1 MDISQNKVPKKR
13 GRKPKNAI
21 PVNEE
26 VQEKPPPKKRGRK
39 PKGGKIIVTNTLK
52 PTNEV
57 TISNI
62 ILHLKCSLSD
72 LNEQKNN
79 IISDTQYIPSVL
91 PVASYTEENHFANV
105 YEYTKDNAEQE
116 KLSNSNCNDIT
127 NPNVNLTT
135 DNINISSCCSEIN
148 VPDKTPE
155 TSTMFRLRISE
166 KINKLQHDLII
177 NDGNINTFHN
187 SCCFHCTEPFDT
199 DVIYIPKNFSAN
211 DNKYSVYGCFCSP
224 ECAAAHLMNEN
235 INDSEKFERYHL
247 LNFIYG
253 KIYDYKKP
261 IRPAP
266 NPYYTLNKF
275 MGNISIEDYRN
286 LFEYE
291 KMLLVI
297 EKPLTR
303 NLPQLVEDNDN
314 FQITQKNSK
323 INTYSNLRKKNSVS
337 KNDILTNNFGV

>member
-1 MDISQNKVPKKR
+1 MILLSMTEIS
-13 GRKPKNAI
+13 I
-21 PVNEE
+21 HF
-26 VQEKPPPKKRGRK
+26 
-39 PKGGKIIVTNTLK
+39 TTL
-52 PTNEV
+52 
-57 TISNI
+57 
-62 ILHLKCSLSD
+62 
-72 LNEQKNN
+72 
-79 IISDTQYIPSVL
+79 
-91 PVASYTEENHFANV
+91 
-105 YEYTKDNAEQE
+105 
-116 KLSNSNCNDIT
+116 
-127 NPNVNLTT
+127 
-135 DNINISSCCSEIN
+135 
-148 VPDKTPE
+148 
-155 TSTMFRLRISE
+155 
-166 KINKLQHDLII
+166 
-177 NDGNINTFHN
+177 
-187 SCCFHCTEPFDT
+187 CFHCTEPFDT

-275 MGNISIEDYRN
+275 MGNITIEDYRN

-291 KMLLVI
+291 KKLLCL

-303 NLPQLVEDNDN
+303 NIPQLVEDNDN

-323 INTYSNLRKKNSVS
+323 I
-337 KNDILTNNFGV
+337 IHIAI

>member
-1 MDISQNKVPKKR
+1 MDISQNKIPKKR
-13 GRKPKNAI
+13 GRKPKNAVV
-21 PVNEE
+21 VNQE

-39 PKGGKIIVTNTLK
+39 PKGGKIIVNNVLK
-52 PTNEV
+52 PTNEFTV
-57 TISNI
+57 SNI

-72 LNEQKNN
+72 LEEQNN
-79 IISDTQYIPSVL
+79 HIISDTEYNPSVV
-91 PVASYTEENHFANV
+91 PVVSYTDTGHFSNV
-105 YEYTKDNAEQE
+105 FEYNKDSTEVKE
-116 KLSNSNCNDIT
+116 
-127 NPNVNLTT
+127 
-135 DNINISSCCSEIN
+135 SSCDKICNSDIIN
-148 VPDKTPE
+148 NNITTTNTTIYTCENQVEKPNCE
-155 TSTMFRLRISE
+155 SSCNYRLRISE

-187 SCCFHCTEPFDT
+187 SCCFWDTEPFDS
-199 DVIYIPKNFSAN
+199 DVVYIPKNYSPN
-211 DNKYSVYGCFCSP
+211 EKKYNVYGCFCSP
-224 ECAAAHLMNEN
+224 ECAAAYLMNEN

-247 LNFIYG
+247 LNYIYG

-266 NPYYTLNKF
+266 NPFFTLNKF

-297 EKPLTR
+297 DKPLTR

-314 FQITQKNSK
+314 FQIAQKNSK
-323 INTYSNLRKKNSVS
+323 INTYNNIRKKNTVS
-337 KNDILTNNFGV
+337 KNEIMNNNFGV

>member
-1 MDISQNKVPKKR
+1 MDISQNKIPKKR
-13 GRKPKNAI
+13 GRKPKNAVVTNDI
-21 PVNEE
+21 PV
-26 VQEKPPPKKRGRK
+26 EKPPPKKRGRK
-39 PKGGKIIVTNTLK
+39 PKGGKIIINNVLK
-52 PTNEV
+52 PNNEI

-72 LNEQKNN
+72 LEDQNN
-79 IISDTQYIPSVL
+79 HIISESEYNPSVL
-91 PVASYTEENHFANV
+91 PVVSYTEDNHFSNV
-105 YEYTKDNAEQE
+105 YEYTKDSVEPATVDKKE
-116 KLSNSNCNDIT
+116 CNDVISHATCCNKT
-127 NPNVNLTT
+127 NVT
-135 DNINISSCCSEIN
+135 DTQESN
-148 VPDKTPE
+148 
-155 TSTMFRLRISE
+155 TSFRLRISE
-166 KINKLQHDLII
+166 KLNKLQHDLII

-187 SCCFHCTEPFDT
+187 SCCFWDTEPFDT
-199 DVIYIPKNFSAN
+199 DVIYIPKNFSPN
-211 DNKYSVYGCFCSP
+211 DNKFSVYGCFCSP
-224 ECAAAHLMNEN
+224 ECAAAYLMNEN

-253 KIYDYKKP
+253 KIYNYKKP

-266 NPYYTLNKF
+266 NPYFTLNKF
-275 MGNISIEDYRN
+275 MGNLTIDEYRN

-314 FQITQKNSK
+314 FQIVQKNSK

-337 KNDILTNNFGV
+337 KNEILSSNFGV